1 MSRTADVGIV
11 DSVTEKHEGAPRGA
25 PSFRSPCA
33 RYRSMPFAM
42 VWSCMLLV
50 PS

>member
-11 DSVTEKHEGAPRGA
+11 DSMTEKHEGAPRGA
-25 PSFRSPCA
+25 PSFHA
-33 RYRSMPFAM
+33 QWTRYRSMPFAM